1 MNENDKPQELRIKY
15 KNYFEN
21 LLSNSSAP
29 ALIDETNVYQ
39 EANPVPRK
47 ILFDMIKEN
56 QLEGS
61 RLEGKE
67 NFKAFYDAV
76 KAGKRGLI
84 LMEHYSNF
92 DLPEILYMLET
103 EGSEWAKDLSSRII
117 AIAGMKLNEANPLVR
132 AWTEG
137 VSRVVIY
144 PSRSLNS
151 VENSSVS
158 EEEKKAEEAKAKKIN
173 FAAMRAMDACKK
185 RGEVILVFP
194 AGTRYRPGRPETKR
208 GLREI
213 DSYLRLFDIMILVS
227 NNGNCLRFNPED
239 TENMLRDLVCKD
251 EKILCASPVIDCKTF
266 RNDVLSQL
274 PADDPDPKQKTVD
287 KVMEIL
293 EAQHD
298 EIEKIRNVHEYF

>member
-1 MNENDKPQELRIKY
+1 
-15 KNYFEN
+15 
-21 LLSNSSAP
+21 
-29 ALIDETNVYQ
+29 
-39 EANPVPRK
+39 
-47 ILFDMIKEN
+47 MIKEN

-137 VSRVVIY
+137 FSRVVIY

-213 DSYLRLFDIMILVS
+213 DSYLRLFDIRILVS

>member
-137 VSRVVIY
+137 FSRVVIY

-239 TENMLRDLVCKD
+239 TEKMLRDLVCKD

>member
-137 VSRVVIY
+137 FSRVVIY
-144 PSRSLNS
+144 PSRSLKS

>member
-1 MNENDKPQELRIKY
+1 M
-15 KNYFEN
+15 
-21 LLSNSSAP
+21 SNSTAP

-137 VSRVVIY
+137 FSRVVIY

-266 RNDVLSQL
+266 RNDVLSKL

>member
-137 VSRVVIY
+137 FSRVVIY

-266 RNDVLSQL
+266 RNDVLSKL

-298 EIEKIRNVHEYF
+298 EIEKIRNVHESF

>member
-137 VSRVVIY
+137 FSRVVIY

-208 GLREI
+208 GLRES

>member
-137 VSRVVIY
+137 FSRVVIY

-274 PADDPDPKQKTVD
+274 PADDPDQKQKTVD

>member
-137 VSRVVIY
+137 FSRVVIY

-194 AGTRYRPGRPETKR
+194 AGTRYRPGLPETKR

-251 EKILCASPVIDCKTF
+251 EKILCASPVIACKTF
-266 RNDVLSQL
+266 RNDVLSKL

>member
-137 VSRVVIY
+137 FSRVVIY

-151 VENSSVS
+151 VKNSSVS

-266 RNDVLSQL
+266 RNDVLSKL

>member
-39 EANPVPRK
+39 EANPIPRK

-137 VSRVVIY
+137 FSRVVIY

-266 RNDVLSQL
+266 RNDVLSKL

>member
-39 EANPVPRK
+39 EANPIPRK

-137 VSRVVIY
+137 FSRVVIY

-185 RGEVILVFP
+185 RGEVILV
-194 AGTRYRPGRPETKR
+194 YRPGRPETKR

>member
-137 VSRVVIY
+137 FSRVVIY

-266 RNDVLSQL
+266 RNDVLSKL

-298 EIEKIRNVHEYF
+298 EVEKIRNVHEYF

>member
-15 KNYFEN
+15 KNYFEH
-21 LLSNSSAP
+21 LFSNSSAP

-137 VSRVVIY
+137 FSRVVIY

-227 NNGNCLRFNPED
+227 NNGNCLRFNTED

-266 RNDVLSQL
+266 RNDVLSKL

>member
-137 VSRVVIY
+137 FSRVVIY

>member
-137 VSRVVIY
+137 FSRVVIY

-266 RNDVLSQL
+266 RNDVLSKL

-298 EIEKIRNVHEYF
+298 EIEKIRNVHVYF

>member
-137 VSRVVIY
+137 FSRVVIY

-266 RNDVLSQL
+266 RNDVLSKL

>member
-1 MNENDKPQELRIKY
+1 MDENDKPQELRIKY
-15 KNYFEN
+15 KNYFDL

-47 ILFDMIKEN
+47 VLFDMIKEN

-76 KAGKRGLI
+76 KSGKRGLI
-84 LMEHYSNF
+84 LMEHYSNL

-103 EGSEWAKDLSSRII
+103 EGSDWAKDLSSRVV

-137 VSRVVIY
+137 FSRVVIY
-144 PSRSLNS
+144 PSRSLNN

-194 AGTRYRPGRPETKR
+194 AGTRYRPGHPETKR

-239 TENMLRDLVCKD
+239 TENMIRDLVCKD
-251 EKILCASPVIDCKTF
+251 EKILCASPVLDCKTF
-266 RNDVLSQL
+266 RNDVLAKL
-274 PADDPDPKQKTVD
+274 PADEPDPKQKIVD

-293 EAQHD
+293 EQQHD
-298 EIEKIRNVHEYF
+298 EIEKIRNAHEYF

>member
-137 VSRVVIY
+137 FSRIVIY